1 MPQVEIQ
8 LDDSLL
14 SEVEYLADEEFTNQD
29 EAVEKLLAA
38 GIKTYNRDLDDSLE
52 AEFMD
57 EYQDM
62 WDPETDTF

>member
-8 LDDSLL
+8 LDDALL
-14 SEVEYLADEEFTNQD
+14 SEVEFLADEEFTNQD

-62 WDPETDTF
+62 WDPEVDTF